1 MGIHQA
7 TIWDDTLVTG
17 ADQRRMTVKKYL
29 DSEFTIKDLGEA
41 DFFVGG
47 EIEHTK
53 GGLLISQ
60 H

>member
-1 MGIHQA
+1 M
-7 TIWDDTLVTG
+7 
-17 ADQRRMTVKKYL
+17 KKYL